1 VERGNQWVSG
11 QPGIADAACVFGG
24 EDARE
29 VAGKGY
35 EIVSKVNDEFGSIAQ
50 DIYFY
55 QGWNEYEQYVILG
68 QSDQLS

>member
-1 VERGNQWVSG
+1 VVERGNQWVSG

-50 DIYFY
+50 DI
-55 QGWNEYEQYVILG
+55 
-68 QSDQLS
+68 